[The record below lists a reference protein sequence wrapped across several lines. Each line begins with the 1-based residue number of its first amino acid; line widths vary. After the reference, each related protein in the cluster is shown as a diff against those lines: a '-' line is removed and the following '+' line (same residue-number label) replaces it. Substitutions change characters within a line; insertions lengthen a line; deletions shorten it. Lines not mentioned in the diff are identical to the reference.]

1 MKAFFFLIIGLIAGS
16 VFGLITRPSF
26 FLIGQLNWLNVLSK
40 GHFVG
45 PIEGF
50 FSQGMIDESFFYVL
64 KFQAIGVGS
73 AFILIMLFNAF
84 TKKGKSK
91 GKEKKKK

>member
-1 MKAFFFLIIGLIAGS
+1 MIGLVAGS
-16 VFGLITRPSF
+16 AFGLITRPSF
-26 FLIGQLNWLNVLSK
+26 FLVGQLNWINVLSK
-40 GHFVG
+40 GYFVG

-73 AFILIMLFNAF
+73 AFLLIMLFSAF
-84 TKKGKSK
+84 AKKGK
-91 GKEKKKK
+91 GKEKSAKKKK